1 VAALA
6 SWSIIH
12 GFAMLRMNGRL
23 DPVTNIEAV
32 EHAVLARACK

>member
-6 SWSIIH
+6 CWSIIH

-23 DPVTNIEAV
+23 DSVTNIEAV
-32 EHAVLARACK
+32 ERAVLALACR